1 MSLLSNTIRRSFAS
15 MVQLSQSQAIAQ
27 SSQSKAT
34 SMSTLVRHAKIV
46 CLTGDSSPLNDYYD
60 IGNNNEPQQ
69 YQLPAGATI
78 VQTGGAIQD
87 FDVEALRASG
97 ANVVLVRKSQ
107 TQPTVKEP
115 LATLLKEVPSL
126 TWVHTLTTGFDYIAS
141 PILAEHDWGR
151 GSDTDT
157 DTETTNTNTGG
168 GVLTNARGISNSVLA
183 EYAIMSCLYFAKE
196 LPRLRQQQVNKEW
209 KKYPVQE
216 LRGATLGIFGYGS
229 IGQTCAERAKAFG
242 MKVIATR
249 RTVPAEPDA
258 YCDAVYGNDDES
270 LLRLFAES
278 DYLICAAPLTAE
290 TVGRLGAAQFTA
302 AKKDMVFINLGRGP
316 VVDSDALITALNTGQ
331 IKGAALDVHSV
342 EPLPASSPLWAMDN
356 VLVSPH
362 NMDHTVH
369 FMQRATEFFVK
380 DNLPRF
386 MRGEPLLNQVDTKAG
401 Y

>member
-1 MSLLSNTIRRSFAS
+1 
-15 MVQLSQSQAIAQ
+15 
-27 SSQSKAT
+27 
-34 SMSTLVRHAKIV
+34 MSTVVRHAKIV

-60 IGNNNEPQQ
+60 HVGDSEEPQQ
-69 YQLPAGATI
+69 YKLPEGAEI
-78 VQTGGAIQD
+78 VQTGGAMQD
-87 FDVEALRASG
+87 LDVEALRASG

-107 TQPTVKEP
+107 TQPVVKEP

-141 PILAEHDWGR
+141 PTLASADWGR
-151 GSDTDT
+151 GSTS
-157 DTETTNTNTGG
+157 TETSESTETNTNTNTN
-168 GVLTNARGISNSVLA
+168 VLTNARGISNSILA

-196 LPRLRQQQVNKEW
+196 LPRLRQQQTAKEW

-249 RTVPAEPDA
+249 RKVPVEPDPH
-258 YCDAVYGNDDES
+258 CDAVYGSDDAS

-290 TVGRLGAAQFTA
+290 TEKRLGAAQFAA
-302 AKKDMVFINLGRGP
+302 AKKNMVFINLGRGP

-331 IKGAALDVHSV
+331 IKGAALDVHSA

-369 FMQRATEFFVK
+369 FMQRATEFFVTE
-380 DNLPRF
+380 NLPRF
-386 MRGEPLLNQVDTKAG
+386 MRGEPLLNQVDTQAG